1 MKGKHK
7 KRPKEKRINVENR
20 VLRTIMFLCD
30 VVSRVRFLFPA
41 RCEVL
46 RNPTQPV
53 FSNPFSN
60 SAMATLDK
68 QNSPNVLVVPPASQK
83 RAAGNDDKT
92 GSNDGSDDE
101 RGLGQVKCR
110 RLNFGPARKATPVE
124 TMLAPSFVQFH
135 LEMLQLLHDKNDAV
149 PAVVWETIQDFLA
162 SRSQRWQAKQCALGW
177 QRMHQQALLLADN
190 DRVEGLDHDPNGN
203 SQSLCESPARVTVD
217 TVDDIDTGSG
227 LVASYLH
234 WRCTTATAQYQTWQE
249 PYQAV
254 AQWTTRRIERIR
266 AHLPMQC
273 QRTTVE
279 ESLQNLV
286 TSHVHS
292 KNMTAIEAQRLRL
305 QFLEALESTPNRTAD
320 DQMLR
325 WQTKLQLWERLSRD
339 LHQELDA
346 PLEE

>member
-1 MKGKHK
+1 M
-7 KRPKEKRINVENR
+7 RCRIR
-20 VLRTIMFLCD
+20 CP
-30 VVSRVRFLFPA
+30 VSFFPRGVKFCAA
-41 RCEVL
+41 R
-46 RNPTQPV
+46 PV

-60 SAMATLDK
+60 RAMATLDK

-92 GSNDGSDDE
+92 GSNDGSDEDE
-101 RGLGQVKCR
+101 RGRLGPVKRR
-110 RLNFGPARKATPVE
+110 RLNFGPARKPTPVE

-149 PAVVWETIQDFLA
+149 PAVVWETIQDFLT

-190 DRVEGLDHDPNGN
+190 DRVEGLDHDPNDN
-203 SQSLCESPARVTVD
+203 SRGQSLCESPARDPTD
-217 TVDDIDTGSG
+217 GADTGSG

-234 WRCTTATAQYQTWQE
+234 WRCTTAAAQYQTWQE
-249 PYQAV
+249 PYQPV
-254 AQWTTRRIERIR
+254 AQWTTRRIELIR
-266 AHLPMQC
+266 AHLPTQC

-292 KNMTAIEAQRLRL
+292 KNMTTAEAQRLRL
-305 QFLEALESTPNRTAD
+305 QFLEALGSTPNRTAD

-339 LHQELDA
+339 LHQELVA